1 MTDFPN
7 LTLKTKDFSAL
18 LTKYPQFSTI
28 LQCHRRPV
36 HASLSVVFIL
46 SNAVLR
52 GLRFQM
58 ADVFLTPEGLAKL
71 EAELKELKFTKR
83 KVIVLAIQ
91 EARAQGDLS
100 ENAEYDAAKEAQA
113 LNEKRI
119 NELEDMMTRAKLID
133 ESNVPK
139 DKVSI
144 GKWVR
149 LMNTKVKKEVK
160 YWIVSPEEAD
170 FAAGKLSMSSPI
182 GKALVGRL
190 VGEEVSVTAPAG
202 VTVYKL
208 LEMGM

>member
-1 MTDFPN
+1 
-7 LTLKTKDFSAL
+7 
-18 LTKYPQFSTI
+18 
-28 LQCHRRPV
+28 
-36 HASLSVVFIL
+36 
-46 SNAVLR
+46 
-52 GLRFQM
+52 M
-58 ADVFLTPEGLAKL
+58 ADVFLTPDGLAKL

-119 NELEDMMTRAKLID
+119 NDLDDMLSRAKLID

-144 GKWVR
+144 GKWVK
-149 LMNTKVKKEVK
+149 LMNTKTKKEIK

-170 FAAGKLSMSSPI
+170 FAAAKLSMNSPI
-182 GKALVGRL
+182 GKALVGKAL
-190 VGEEVSVTAPAG
+190 GDDVAVTAPAG
-202 VTVYKL
+202 VTIYKL